1 MKLFAKQ
8 SSSGDGRVFRS
19 GVWSAAI
26 AAAVIVLAGQES
38 AVLIDSKA
46 LEAAPLEVPGIAAS
60 TLGLLFVI
68 VLPAA
73 LLAVGAV
80 VVVLRRRK

>member
-1 MKLFAKQ
+1 M
-8 SSSGDGRVFRS
+8 RS
-19 GVWSAAI
+19 ISAI
-26 AAAVIVLAGQES
+26 PPPVSYTHLES